1 MNADTHET
9 RSPVLY
15 IPHGGGPLPLLGD
28 PQHAALTAF
37 LQNIRNLLDTP
48 KAILLISAHW
58 EESLATLTGANQPE
72 LIYDYYGFPP
82 ESYEIEYP
90 APGAPD
96 LSQHIASLLDQQGIK
111 ARLDPER
118 GFDHG
123 MFIPLKLMYPEATI
137 PVVQL
142 SLLSS
147 LDPFEHIALGKAL
160 SAIRQ
165 ENILS
170 VGSGLSFHNL
180 RAFFRPSVLPE
191 NTDIQFDRWL
201 VDTCTSTGLSM
212 EQREERLIDWEQA
225 PFARDCHPREEHLL
239 PLHVCYGMAAAGSEA
254 ATLVFNDVIMGRQ
267 VSGFLWR

>member
-1 MNADTHET
+1 MNAHTHES

-28 PQHAALTAF
+28 PQHEALTAF
-37 LQNIRNLLDTP
+37 LQKVRSQLGTP
-48 KAILLISAHW
+48 EAILLISAHW
-58 EESLATLTGANQPE
+58 EESLATLTSGSRPD

-82 ESYEIEYP
+82 ESYEIKYP
-90 APGAPD
+90 APGNPD

-111 ARLDPER
+111 AHLDAER

-123 MFIPLKLMYPEATI
+123 MFIPLKLMYPEASI

-147 LDPFEHIALGKAL
+147 LDPAEHVALGKAL
-160 SAIRQ
+160 SALRH
-165 ENILS
+165 ENILC

-180 RAFFRPSVLPE
+180 RAFFRPSTLTE
-191 NTDIQFDRWL
+191 HKDIEFDRWL
-201 VDTCTSTGLSM
+201 IDTCTNTDLSID
-212 EQREERLIDWEQA
+212 QREARIIDWEQA

-239 PLHVCYGMAAAGSEA
+239 PLHICYGIAAAESAA